1 MRINRVLWILVVF
14 VFASALHAQITP
26 SQTGGAAQ
34 QVQPSPRV
42 PGTDA
47 TTELQKQ
54 QLEKQAKV
62 VPTGPHPFTEKEII
76 KEIKNSPAETVIKD
90 VNTLGVAFDMTPEIE
105 KRLRKAK
112 ATNEMVEVIRRAG
125 PRARETMAKLNMG
138 PGADTQAIPKEEA
151 EAFDQ
156 IKGALDPNKTIALV
170 DDFVKKYPS
179 SIVLSYVYSL
189 GANAYQQ
196 KSDVEKVAEYADK
209 SLKLKPDN
217 LLSLILSAE
226 MLPLPQYINK
236 HPSERDKILQQAQ
249 SQANHALELIPK
261 IPKRAN
267 EADAD
272 YQKRLAGMAS
282 DVHGALGMV
291 HLELAGE
298 TLAGPDKAELAKA
311 EQEFTT
317 AVSTTAHPDP
327 SDYYRMGEAYGL
339 EGKLDDAIQAFTK
352 ASEFGQGTLIKTY
365 ADEQV
370 AQLKQKKAQ
379 GPAASNPK

>member
-1 MRINRVLWILVVF
+1 
-14 VFASALHAQITP
+14 
-26 SQTGGAAQ
+26 
-34 QVQPSPRV
+34 
-42 PGTDA
+42 
-47 TTELQKQ
+47 
-54 QLEKQAKV
+54 

>member
-14 VFASALHAQITP
+14 VFASALKAQITP
-26 SQTGGAAQ
+26 SQTGGATQ
-34 QVQPSPRV
+34 QVQPARA

-47 TTELQKQ
+47 TTELQRQ

-62 VPTGPHPFTEKEII
+62 VPEGPHPFTET
-76 KEIKNSPAETVIKD
+76 EIKNSPAETVIKD

-112 ATNEMVEVIRRAG
+112 ATNEMVEVIRRSG
-125 PRARETMAKLNMG
+125 PKARETMAKLNMG

-156 IKGALDPNKTIALV
+156 IKGELDPNKAIALV
-170 DDFVKKYPS
+170 DDFAKKYPS

-196 KSDVEKVAEYADK
+196 KSNVEKVAEYADK

-226 MLPLPQYINK
+226 MLPLPQYVNK
-236 HPSERDKILQQAQ
+236 HPSERDKILQQAE
-249 SQANHALELIPK
+249 SQANHALELISK

-272 YQKRLAGMAS
+272 YQKRLAGIAS

-298 TLAGPDKAELAKA
+298 TLSGPDKAELAKA

-317 AVSTTAHPDP
+317 AVTTTGHPNP

-352 ASEFGQGTLIKTY
+352 AGEFGQGTLIKTY

-370 AQLKQKKAQ
+370 AQLKQRKAQ

>member
-14 VFASALHAQITP
+14 VFASALKAQITP
-26 SQTGGAAQ
+26 SQTGGATQ
-34 QVQPSPRV
+34 QVQPARA

-47 TTELQKQ
+47 TTELQRQ

-62 VPTGPHPFTEKEII
+62 VPEGPHPFTEKEII
-76 KEIKNSPAETVIKD
+76 KEIKNSPAETVIKH

-112 ATNEMVEVIRRAG
+112 ATNGMVEVIRRSG
-125 PRARETMAKLNMG
+125 PKARETMAKLNMG

-156 IKGALDPNKTIALV
+156 IKGELDPNKAIALV
-170 DDFVKKYPS
+170 DDFAKKYPS

-196 KSDVEKVAEYADK
+196 KSNVEKVAEYADK

-226 MLPLPQYINK
+226 MLPLPQYVNK
-236 HPSERDKILQQAQ
+236 HPSERDKILQQAE
-249 SQANHALELIPK
+249 SQANHALELISK

-272 YQKRLAGMAS
+272 YQKRLAGIAS
-282 DVHGALGMV
+282 DVHGALGMA

-298 TLAGPDKAELAKA
+298 TLSGPDKAELAKA

-317 AVSTTAHPDP
+317 AVTTTGHPNP